1 MLCLIVFILSGSR
14 CMPPSPTS
22 QVPKVMVRK
31 LDGKYSLWRDGAPF
45 HIKGASGTS
54 QLQKLQ
60 ECGGNTIRI
69 WGVTDLGRIL
79 DEAQA
84 HNIAVVAGL
93 AMPYSRFRGWYEARA
108 NTDSMYSAIHD
119 TVAKYKDHPALL
131 MWCLGNEVNFP
142 LPLRNRAF
150 YRSYNRLLRMIHAVD
165 GDHPV
170 TTTVINLD
178 RPSILNIRLFVR
190 GLDFI
195 SMNIFGRLPA
205 LQSELRRFA
214 WLWNGPYLIAEWSNY
229 GPWEADVTAWD
240 APIEPTSRQKAE
252 QCLTIYKEHMPTE
265 DPRFLGAF
273 IFYWGNKQEA
283 THTWFSLFSSEGA
296 ASERVNV
303 LQYLW
308 TGKWPE
314 LHAPTLKPMQLA
326 GRSQGEDILLTPG
339 SVHSAEI
346 DLPFHYG
353 EKLTIRWELLEE
365 YWYMK
370 EGATLHQAAPAR
382 FDSLL
387 ATADTPRITF
397 RIPAK
402 EGPYRLFA
410 TVSDRHGLYA
420 TTNTPFYVVA
430 PR

>member
-1 MLCLIVFILSGSR
+1 MLCLIVFMLTGSG
-14 CMPPSPTS
+14 CFAPPPRQHTPE
-22 QVPKVMVRK
+22 VLVRK
-31 LDGKYSLWRDGAPF
+31 HDGRNTLWRGGAPYRI
-45 HIKGASGTS
+45 HGASGHVH
-54 QLQKLQ
+54 LQKLQ

-69 WGVTDLGRIL
+69 WGVQELGRIL
-79 DEAQA
+79 NEAQA
-84 HNIAVVAGL
+84 HQIAVVAGL
-93 AMPYSRFRGWYEARA
+93 ALPYSRFRGWYEESA
-108 NTDSMYSAIHD
+108 NTDSLYAAIRD
-119 TVAKYKDHPALL
+119 TVTKYKDHPALL

-142 LPLRNRAF
+142 FPLQNRAF
-150 YRSYNRLLRMIHAVD
+150 YRTYNRLARMIHAVD

-190 GLDFI
+190 GVDFI

-205 LQSELRRFA
+205 LKSELRRFS

-229 GPWEADVTAWD
+229 GPWEAAVTAWD

-252 QCLTIYKEHMPTE
+252 QCLTVYQVHMPTD

-308 TGKWPE
+308 TGTWPE
-314 LHAPTLKPMQLA
+314 LHAPLLKPMQLS
-326 GRSQGEDILLTPG
+326 GRNQGEDILLEPG
-339 SVHSAEI
+339 TNHSAAI

-353 EKLTIRWELLEE
+353 EQLTVRWELLEE

-370 EGATLHQAAPAR
+370 EGVHLHQAAPAR

-387 ATADTPRITF
+387 STVDTARITF
-397 RIPAK
+397 RAPAH

-410 TVSDRHGLYA
+410 TVSDPFGMYA